1 MNIKG
6 IMEGQRYEHRITVK
20 QLYNFLIARVSSP
33 REFSNG
39 MKRVRG
45 GIRFHRMIGGDT
57 IGRHVP

>member
-1 MNIKG
+1 
-6 IMEGQRYEHRITVK
+6 MEDQRYEHRITVK
-20 QLYNFLIARVSSP
+20 QLYNFLIARVSPP

-39 MKRVRG
+39 IRG